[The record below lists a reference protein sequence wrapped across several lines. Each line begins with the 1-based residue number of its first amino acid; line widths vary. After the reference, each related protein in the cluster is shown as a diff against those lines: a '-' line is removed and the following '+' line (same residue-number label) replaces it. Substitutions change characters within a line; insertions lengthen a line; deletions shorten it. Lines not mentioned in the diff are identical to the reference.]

1 MCAQRHVL
9 LWMPVQCCSV
19 NLNKALFLYN
29 LLCTISSRS
38 LSKQEEWHRM
48 AHPRKLLKICM
59 LFTRWFIHEW
69 LCNLSWVCRVS
80 LALKK
85 QWIDT
90 NVWVEISQI
99 YCMCCDFK
107 MLNLQKR
114 SLLFL
119 LSDFDPNLGMMAGIT
134 PLNPLMPGL
143 GMVPAPVS
151 QELSL
156 IKEIIHCKSCTLF
169 PPNPSKSYNRIIR
182 PLFAHM
188 I

>member
-1 MCAQRHVL
+1 
-9 LWMPVQCCSV
+9 
-19 NLNKALFLYN
+19 
-29 LLCTISSRS
+29 
-38 LSKQEEWHRM
+38 
-48 AHPRKLLKICM
+48 
-59 LFTRWFIHEW
+59 
-69 LCNLSWVCRVS
+69 
-80 LALKK
+80 
-85 QWIDT
+85 
-90 NVWVEISQI
+90 
-99 YCMCCDFK
+99 MCCDFK

-169 PPNPSKSYNRIIR
+169 PPNPSKSYNRINR

>member
-1 MCAQRHVL
+1 MNGVVIF
-9 LWMPVQCCSV
+9 PVYAAC
-19 NLNKALFLYN
+19 
-29 LLCTISSRS
+29 
-38 LSKQEEWHRM
+38 
-48 AHPRKLLKICM
+48 
-59 LFTRWFIHEW
+59 
-69 LCNLSWVCRVS
+69 VS
-80 LALKK
+80 LPLSEQPVNRAPTCQLRL
-85 QWIDT
+85 
-90 NVWVEISQI
+90 SQL
-99 YCMCCDFK
+99 YCICVVFFSH
-107 MLNLQKR
+107 R
-114 SLLFL
+114 IWGIISLLSS

-169 PPNPSKSYNRIIR
+169 PPNPSKSLNHINL

>member
-1 MCAQRHVL
+1 M
-9 LWMPVQCCSV
+9 
-19 NLNKALFLYN
+19 
-29 LLCTISSRS
+29 T
-38 LSKQEEWHRM
+38 
-48 AHPRKLLKICM
+48 HPCELLKICM

-69 LCNLSWVCRVS
+69 LCNLSWVCCVCVTSTEESVNRHERVTWS
-80 LALKK
+80 QPVLLYVL
-85 QWIDT
+85 WFST
-90 NVWVEISQI
+90 LHSVEIS
-99 YCMCCDFK
+99 
-107 MLNLQKR
+107 

-119 LSDFDPNLGMMAGIT
+119 HSDFDPNLGMMAGIT

-169 PPNPSKSYNRIIR
+169 PPNPSKSYNHMNP